1 MPQAS
6 VPHSFGFKWHYGFEV
21 AHPRI
26 IFVNPEWHIKG
37 TTKTKHKISEG
48 DKTLNISTQL
58 ANAIL
63 SYMMKKPYQE
73 TAQLIGQI
81 QKEISEQ
88 QTPDNKVTE
97 LKEVNK

>member
-1 MPQAS
+1 
-6 VPHSFGFKWHYGFEV
+6 
-21 AHPRI
+21 
-26 IFVNPEWHIKG
+26 
-37 TTKTKHKISEG
+37 
-48 DKTLNISTQL
+48 LNISTQL

-97 LKEVNK
+97 LKEVKK